1 MKRPLDSSRPSF
13 SAPRDESKL
22 SSARLS
28 EKTFNKKR
36 FWLIVAILAL
46 VEAAILCLALQWKY
60 IFPSKEVSELYTRY
74 ENVDGVDVS
83 FIKDYKVNDTVFVDV
98 TLLEATDSMGWAT
111 LKKDFEIPNPSPDF
125 QQHIDRGKDLIYTK
139 KIPKVTVADSLK
151 RSYPNVF
158 LLSREDDSLHSSRGA
173 ENVTYGNDLL
183 AISHLNHIIIVFHTQ
198 NDDEAHAVIYRN
210 LYKSINL

>member
-1 MKRPLDSSRPSF
+1 MKRP
-13 SAPRDESKL
+13 
-22 SSARLS
+22 
-28 EKTFNKKR
+28 FNKKR

-98 TLLEATDSMGWAT
+98 TLLEAIDSMGWAT

-125 QQHIDRGKDLIYTK
+125 QQRIDIGKDLIYTK

-151 RSYPNVF
+151 KSHPNVS
-158 LLSREDDSLHSSRGA
+158 LLSREDDSLHSSQGA

-183 AISHLNHIIIVFHTQ
+183 AISYLNHTLTIFHIKNDVENRAIIYHNF
-198 NDDEAHAVIYRN
+198 D
-210 LYKSINL
+210 KSTNQ